1 MTNKD
6 HHFWVVLLFFSGVCI
21 LGYGCATTPKTDDQS
36 SSDDENKTSL
46 FLPSGSFDESEGSGV
61 FDKSENDRRRR
72 DPGES
77 GSNSEE
83 TALPDPSIHQ
93 LTDTSEESDPVAP
106 LEDGNLDPLPS
117 AEIEREEKP
126 PAFPESGPRDEEAV
140 QSDSRSPFNHDAE
153 GEEVSD
159 SIHTPKPPIL
169 AHEEEDSQ
177 SNSPAS
183 TTVPVE
189 DEGEGSQS
197 RDASISS
204 PNLAKPS
211 DPSKPLF
218 PALSE
223 TGKPSDTFGIRST
236 DENPANSSF
245 NDSDT
250 GPDSVLKKGSP
261 TEVSP
266 TPSLP
271 MSASPQWSQKVAG
284 ENELPPA
291 FSDGVGEGSD
301 SSDDTAAKA
310 IGFSDSLPRTTIPS
324 QGLPPQVGF
333 RDNRISSGRNAP
345 DGLKV
350 ALFGEGEVVVPP
362 PRSGSTPSVRF
373 FDRMNLG
380 GNRSEGGNAKIL
392 GFSDR
397 RPNSRFLRRG
407 TESSSKNVFQP
418 SGKPND
424 YNSLKNFLSNR
435 NKLDTGGTGGIPST
449 GNYPEAEKFLE
460 SIDSSKSDESSAL
473 REDGTSPDDTR
484 YQNALE
490 WLRSRGQGVELQN

>member
-1 MTNKD
+1 MKAKAVR
-6 HHFWVVLLFFSGVCI
+6 HGRKYF
-21 LGYGCATTPKTDDQS
+21 
-36 SSDDENKTSL
+36 
-46 FLPSGSFDESEGSGV
+46 
-61 FDKSENDRRRR
+61 
-72 DPGES
+72 
-77 GSNSEE
+77 
-83 TALPDPSIHQ
+83 
-93 LTDTSEESDPVAP
+93 
-106 LEDGNLDPLPS
+106 
-117 AEIEREEKP
+117 
-126 PAFPESGPRDEEAV
+126 FPESRQTIRSFQASFPR
-140 QSDSRSPFNHDAE
+140 SF
-153 GEEVSD
+153 
-159 SIHTPKPPIL
+159 
-169 AHEEEDSQ
+169 
-177 SNSPAS
+177 
-183 TTVPVE
+183 
-189 DEGEGSQS
+189 
-197 RDASISS
+197 
-204 PNLAKPS
+204 
-211 DPSKPLF
+211 
-218 PALSE
+218 E

-250 GPDSVLKKGSP
+250 GPDSVLKKGNP

-271 MSASPQWSQKVAG
+271 LSASPQWSQKVAG

-333 RDNRISSGRNAP
+333 RDNRISSDRNAP

-350 ALFGEGEVVVPP
+350 ALSGEGEVVVPP

-373 FDRMNLG
+373 FDRMNVG
-380 GNRSEGGNAKIL
+380 SNRPEGGNAKIL

-449 GNYPEAEKFLE
+449 GNYPEAVKFLE

-473 REDGTSPDDTR
+473 REDGTLRMMPAIKMPSNGYAQEGR
-484 YQNALE
+484 ALNCKIE
-490 WLRSRGQGVELQN
+490 KSGPQKVDCLGIGGPFAFACQSGRPGRP